1 LLNIAIAFAAGL
13 AGSIGLAFLLEH
25 LDNTIKSEEQLESL
39 LDIPV
44 LGTVSTIA
52 NEQKTAKTLQGFQS
66 EKTGSGHFG
75 A

>member
-1 LLNIAIAFAAGL
+1 
-13 AGSIGLAFLLEH
+13 
-25 LDNTIKSEEQLESL
+25 LESL